1 MNDCI
6 AICAGICIVEGNALA
21 ILLHLLTEPPT
32 VFPMTYDAKVVPKSD
47 NEDYCS
53 SEQSERDIE
62 QILADVRALVDDY
75 LTRPSTVGPTED
87 SDNRES

>member
-1 MNDCI
+1 M
-6 AICAGICIVEGNALA
+6 
-21 ILLHLLTEPPT
+21 
-32 VFPMTYDAKVVPKSD
+32 FPMAYDAKVVPKSD

-75 LTRPSTVGPTED
+75 LT
-87 SDNRES
+87 